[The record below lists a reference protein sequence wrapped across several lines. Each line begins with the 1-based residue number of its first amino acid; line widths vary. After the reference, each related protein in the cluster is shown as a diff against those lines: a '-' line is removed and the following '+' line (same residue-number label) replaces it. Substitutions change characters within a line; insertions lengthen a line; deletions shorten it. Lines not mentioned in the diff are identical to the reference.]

1 MKLSNTPIC
10 WLSLYNIQPTDP
22 TTRRL
27 SGVWFVVSTQQS
39 LLQGEFA
46 CTSAHSLSGFVDA
59 SYPLHKAVAEPT
71 SYRHVGVLIPQ
82 KPVYHCLILQEV
94 RCHRPACWLEKKA
107 VILVVWLFSVC
118 GEWTSR
124 AIPFFSIRTFSTISE
139 DCQGRKIPDKNTAE
153 KMKLMAIT
161 IATSHSKAVS
171 RIIFIWLLRF
181 MITTI
186 VLQEMNKASTAM

>member
-1 MKLSNTPIC
+1 M
-10 WLSLYNIQPTDP
+10 
-22 TTRRL
+22 
-27 SGVWFVVSTQQS
+27 STQQS

-71 SYRHVGVLIPQ
+71 SYRHVGVLIPH
-82 KPVYHCLILQEV
+82 KPVYHCLVLQEV

-124 AIPFFSIRTFSTISE
+124 AIPFFSIRTFSTISG

-171 RIIFIWLLRF
+171 RIIFIWLLCF

-186 VLQEMNKASTAM
+186 VLQETSKASTTM